1 MLMPVAI
8 RTGILYVPRLDE
20 DAGRSVATLLQQLSG
35 SVLIL
40 MEQSVASQRNLVEE
54 RLRKWCD
61 EDELD
66 LLITV
71 GGTYPAPGPGFA
83 EIVPEATRAVIERL
97 LPGLAETM
105 RSTVVEETLYALL
118 DRSITGIRGR
128 TLIINLPAGE
138 VAATFFLESIVDL
151 IVPVLLHLQEST
163 SAPTMEED
171 LTSEVAETAAN
182 DMITVEASAL
192 NADEFREFLA
202 RGQDEAET

>member
-1 MLMPVAI
+1 MPVAI
-8 RTGILYVPRLDE
+8 RTGILHVPRLDE
-20 DAGRSVATLLQQLSG
+20 DAGRSIVTLLQQLSD
-35 SVLIL
+35 SVLVL

-71 GGTYPAPGPGFA
+71 GGTYPAPGPGSA
-83 EIVPEATRAVIERL
+83 EIVPEATHAAIERP
-97 LPGLAETM
+97 LPGLAEAM

-138 VAATFFLESIVDL
+138 VAATLFLESIVDL
-151 IVPVLLHLQEST
+151 IEPVLLHLQEST

-171 LTSEVAETAAN
+171 LTAEVAETAA
-182 DMITVEASAL
+182 DDIITLEESTL
-192 NADEFREFLA
+192 NADEFRAFLA
-202 RGQDEAET
+202 RSQDEDDI